1 MPASRFNP
9 HVQTVLPD
17 GASSEVAEHGG
28 VSLVSFSKRALLSGI
43 AATGMGAARP
53 ATWAFADPSLAICRQ
68 WLALDREQEAL
79 LTEWSQVEA
88 ALMRDPKWS
97 SLSVKAKAAHEG
109 SQRLDRIDR
118 QLERL
123 SDESR
128 AVLDLLPTTPAANIE
143 TVVAHLEV
151 VERLLAPEEDDQV
164 YGMITRAV
172 RDLKALTS
180 RP

>member
-9 HVQTVLPD
+9 FVQTVHPD
-17 GASSEVAEHGG
+17 GASSEAAEHGE
-28 VSLVSFSKRALLSGI
+28 VSSVPLSKRALLSGI

-53 ATWAFADPSLAICRQ
+53 AIWSFADTSLAICRQ

-88 ALMRDPKWS
+88 ALMRDPKWR
-97 SLSVKAKAAHEG
+97 SLSAKAKAAHTG
-109 SQRLDRIDR
+109 RQRLDEIDR

-123 SDESR
+123 SDESK
-128 AVLDLLPTTPAANIE
+128 AVLDLLPTKPAANIE
-143 TVVAHLEV
+143 TVVAHLKV

-164 YGMITRAV
+164 YGMVARAV
-172 RDLKALTS
+172 RDLKLLTA

>member
-1 MPASRFNP
+1 MPASRFRT
-9 HVQTVLPD
+9 HVLAVPSD
-17 GASSEVAEHGG
+17 GMSSEVGEARL
-28 VSLVSFSKRALLSGI
+28 VSLSKRALLLG
-43 AATGMGAARP
+43 AATMGMRTARP
-53 ATWAFADPSLAICRQ
+53 AVWSFADPSLAICRR

-88 ALMRDPKWS
+88 ALMRDPRWR
-97 SLSVKAKAAHEG
+97 SLSAKAKVSHPG
-109 SQRLDRIDR
+109 GRRLAEIDR

-123 SDESR
+123 SYEGR
-128 AVLDLLPTTPAANIE
+128 AVFALLPATPAANIE

-164 YGMITRAV
+164 YGMVARAV
-172 RDLKALTS
+172 RDLKLLMA

>member
-1 MPASRFNP
+1 MPASRFSP
-9 HVQTVLPD
+9 HVQAVPLN
-17 GASSEVAEHGG
+17 GRSSEVPEHGEPRL
-28 VSLVSFSKRALLSGI
+28 SLSKRALLSGV
-43 AATGMGAARP
+43 AAMGMGAAR
-53 ATWAFADPSLAICRQ
+53 AAVWSFADPSLAICRR

-88 ALMRDPKWS
+88 ALMHDLKWR
-97 SLSVKAKAAHEG
+97 SLSAKAKLAHAG
-109 SQRLDRIDR
+109 SRRLDEIDR

-128 AVLDLLPTTPAANIE
+128 AVLDLLPTKPAANIE
-143 TVVAHLEV
+143 TVVAHLKV

-164 YGMITRAV
+164 YGMVARAV
-172 RDLKALTS
+172 RDLKLLTA